1 VAQQTAQKELELNK
15 LREEK
20 RQCIQRAIQLSK
32 DHDIVWTQEIRTL
45 ADIME
50 RELLLLDQ
58 QWLIKNI
65 SEEITRVYRDNNISI
80 WEHVDRYLSPR
91 FKNEKLS
98 TSTSAPPG
106 PQVLEQLSTLMT
118 NLFQIPREQIAEI
131 HNTTRQ
137 LQLQC
142 KKRAEV
148 EHIALIPDDN
158 SSNADQIND
167 GKEDNRDHVTIDK
180 PRPHGSLTYDAMTE
194 SIEMMTGVRGRISE
208 FPPEILAKDGLIAD
222 GIRVWNTWM
231 GPALDLKYSKNWLD
245 WFRTEKYRDI
255 YGKHAAAVMSFSV
268 TNLCANCSDEK
279 TKEWVRMEPV
289 TANAFSTY
297 KCLQCGYKL
306 DTVCPACNLPL
317 KESEKQV
324 VGWQCSN
331 CEGTVPLERDLT
343 REQVGD
349 KSSIIVDAA
358 MEVLNHIPNF
368 MAFCAWYSDWVDPYV
383 AGRKIRL
390 SGDLSD
396 KA

>member
-1 VAQQTAQKELELNK
+1 VTQETQQELELSK

-20 RQCIQRAIQLSK
+20 QQCILRAIQLNK
-32 DHDIVWTQEIRTL
+32 DHDIVWTKEIRNL

-50 RELLLLDQ
+50 RELVLLDQ
-58 QWLIKNI
+58 QWLISNI

-80 WEHVDRYLSPR
+80 WEHVDRYLSSR
-91 FKNEKLS
+91 FKNKKLS

-106 PQVLEQLSTLMT
+106 PLVLEQLYTLTT
-118 NLFQIPREQIAEI
+118 NIQEIPREQIAEI
-131 HNTTRQ
+131 HNFTRQ

-142 KKRAEV
+142 KKRAEL

-167 GKEDNRDHVTIDK
+167 GKEGNRDHVSIDK
-180 PRPHGSLTYDAMTE
+180 PRPHGSLTYDAITQ
-194 SIEMMTGVRGRISE
+194 SIEMLTEVRDRVFE
-208 FPPEILAKDGLIAD
+208 FPPEILAKDQEISD
-222 GIRVWNTWM
+222 GWRTWNTWM
-231 GPALDLKYSKNWLD
+231 TPSLDLKYSKNWLD

-289 TANAFSTY
+289 TSNAFSTY

-306 DTVCPACNLPL
+306 DTVCPACNLPM
-317 KESEKQV
+317 KESDKPI
-324 VGWQCSN
+324 VGWQCSE

-358 MEVLNHIPNF
+358 MEVLNHIPSQT
-368 MAFCAWYSDWVDPYV
+368 AFCVWYSDWIDPFV